1 MTRASLLI
9 LLLSLAT
16 SGITQAETVYVSGAN
31 RVGVRA
37 EAGSKDTPL
46 TVVQR
51 GDALELL
58 ENNGDYWRVRTQNG
72 VEGWIKS
79 IYAVHTP
86 PTKAQNDKPQ
96 IDKPQIDKPTSDQ
109 EVHKAEQSIIQ
120 LRNQLEQQLAE
131 NRQLQSR
138 VEVLNTEV
146 YNLHQSLSDIRGDDP
161 TRHRDWLFLFIALA
175 ALAGLGFT
183 LGILWNK
190 HQVAKKL
197 GGHSL

>member
-1 MTRASLLI
+1 MIRASLLI

-16 SGITQAETVYVSGAN
+16 SGITQAETVYISGAN

-46 TVVQR
+46 AVVQR
-51 GDALELL
+51 GDAVELL
-58 ENNGDYWRVRTQNG
+58 EASGDYWRVRTNTG

-86 PTKAQNDKPQ
+86 PTIVQDRPQNDK
-96 IDKPQIDKPTSDQ
+96 TTGAS
-109 EVHKAEQSIIQ
+109 EAHKGEQSMIQ

-161 TRHRDWLFLFIALA
+161 TRHRDWLFLFIALT

>member
-1 MTRASLLI
+1 MIRASLLI

-16 SGITQAETVYVSGAN
+16 TGISQAETVYISGAN

-37 EAGSKDTPL
+37 EAGSKDIPL
-46 TVVQR
+46 TVVKT

-58 ENNGDYWRVRTQNG
+58 EENGDYWRVRAKNG
-72 VEGWIKS
+72 VEGWIKRV
-79 IYAVHTP
+79 YAARTP
-86 PTKAQNDKPQ
+86 PSNTQVNTPIGTATADQDAQK
-96 IDKPQIDKPTSDQ
+96 T
-109 EVHKAEQSIIQ
+109 EQTLIQ

-131 NRQLQSR
+131 NRQLQGR
-138 VEVLNTEV
+138 VEILNTEV
-146 YNLHQSLSDIRGDDP
+146 YNLHQNLSDIRGDDP
-161 TRHRDWLFLFIALA
+161 TRHRDWIFLFIALT

>member
-1 MTRASLLI
+1 MIRASLLI

-16 SGITQAETVYVSGAN
+16 TGVGQAETVYISGAN

-37 EAGSKDTPL
+37 EAGSKDIPL
-46 TVVQR
+46 TVVKT

-58 ENNGDYWRVRTQNG
+58 EENGDYWRVRAKNG

-79 IYAVHTP
+79 IYAARTP
-86 PTKAQNDKPQ
+86 PSNAQDNTQIGKA
-96 IDKPQIDKPTSDQ
+96 TADQ
-109 EVHKAEQSIIQ
+109 DVQKAEQTLIQ

-131 NRQLQSR
+131 NRQLQDR
-138 VEVLNTEV
+138 VEILNTEV
-146 YNLHQSLSDIRGDDP
+146 YNLHQSLSDIRGNDP

>member
-1 MTRASLLI
+1 MIRASLLI
-9 LLLSLAT
+9 LLFNLT
-16 SGITQAETVYVSGAN
+16 VTGITQAETVYISGAN

-37 EAGSKDTPL
+37 EAASTDIPL
-46 TVVQR
+46 TVVKA
-51 GDALELL
+51 GEALELL
-58 ENNGDYWRVRTQNG
+58 EDGGDHWRVRTKNG

-79 IYAVHTP
+79 KYAVRTAPVNTQNVQPHASTP
-86 PTKAQNDKPQ
+86 TTEPPALQT
-96 IDKPQIDKPTSDQ
+96 
-109 EVHKAEQSIIQ
+109 EQSIIQ

-131 NRQLQSR
+131 NRELLGR

-146 YNLHQSLSDIRGDDP
+146 YNLHQSLSDMRGDDP

>member
-1 MTRASLLI
+1 
-9 LLLSLAT
+9 LAVT
-16 SGITQAETVYVSGAN
+16 GITQAETVYISGAN

-37 EAGSKDTPL
+37 EAASTDIPL
-46 TVVQR
+46 TVVKT
-51 GDALELL
+51 GEALELL
-58 ENNGDYWRVRTQNG
+58 EDGGDHWRVRTKNG

-79 IYAVHTP
+79 KYAVRTAP
-86 PTKAQNDKPQ
+86 VNAQNVKPQ
-96 IDKPQIDKPTSDQ
+96 ASTPAAAPPALKT
-109 EVHKAEQSIIQ
+109 EQSIIQ

-131 NRQLQSR
+131 NRELLGR